1 MVSFLLAFFVF
12 LFRVIRVIRGDSLYW
27 DAVLSSHLLRNTLAN
42 VAKAFLPSRE
52 GAMSSANQIRFL
64 GVIIFCLG
72 SAAAARAEKIVLV
85 AGGGEGGDG
94 GPAREAKLQMPFAV
108 DFDRNGNLYLAEFIG
123 QRVRKIDDKG
133 ILSIVAGT
141 GEKGYGGDDGPAAK
155 AKFDSIHSL
164 VVVPNGDLFIADSFN
179 KRLRKI
185 DGKTGEIRTI
195 AGTGEKGFSGDG
207 GPAIKAQFGDI
218 YCAAL
223 DAKGEKLYLADLD
236 NRRIRVLDLG
246 SGLVE
251 TVAGNGEKGVP
262 RDGAEARKA
271 PLVDPR
277 AVTVDA
283 KGNIYILERGGHA
296 LRVVDAEGKIRTVA
310 GTGKA
315 GFAGDGG
322 DALQAQ
328 FNGPKHLCVDRNGDV
343 LIADTENHVIR
354 KYLPREGKIVRIAGT
369 GRAGKAGLDGPP
381 LKAELNQPH
390 GVNARPDG
398 TIYISD
404 SSNNRVLK
412 IEP

>member
-1 MVSFLLAFFVF
+1 MSTA
-12 LFRVIRVIRGDSLYW
+12 IR
-27 DAVLSSHLLRNTLAN
+27 
-42 VAKAFLPSRE
+42 
-52 GAMSSANQIRFL
+52 IRFL
-64 GVIIFCLG
+64 GFLVFCFV
-72 SAAAARAEKIVLV
+72 SAAVARAEKIVLV
-85 AGGGEGGDG
+85 AGEGKGGGG
-94 GPAREAKLQMPFAV
+94 GPARETNLQMPFAV
-108 DFDRNGNLYLAEFIG
+108 DFDRSGNLFLAEYIG

-133 ILSIVAGT
+133 IVTTIAGT

-155 AKFDSIHSL
+155 ARFNGIHSL
-164 VVVPNGDLFIADSFN
+164 LVAANGDIYIADTFN

-185 DGKTGEIRTI
+185 DGRTGAIRTV

-207 GPAIKAQFGDI
+207 GAATKAQFGDI
-218 YCAAL
+218 YCTAF
-223 DAKGEKLYLADLD
+223 DAKREKLYLADLD
-236 NRRIRVLDLG
+236 NGRIRVLNLE
-246 SGLVE
+246 SGFVE

-277 AVTVDA
+277 AVAVDG
-283 KGNIYILERGGHA
+283 KGNVYILERAGDA
-296 LRVVDAEGKIRTVA
+296 LRVVDGEGKIRTVA
-310 GTGKA
+310 GTGRK
-315 GFAGDGG
+315 GFSGDDG
-322 DALQAQ
+322 DALRAQ
-328 FNGPKHLCVDRNGDV
+328 LNGPKHLCIDRNGDV

-369 GRAGKAGLDGPP
+369 GRAGRAGLDGPP

-398 TIYISD
+398 TIYITD

>member
-1 MVSFLLAFFVF
+1 MSTT
-12 LFRVIRVIRGDSLYW
+12 IRV
-27 DAVLSSHLLRNTLAN
+27 
-42 VAKAFLPSRE
+42 
-52 GAMSSANQIRFL
+52 RFL
-64 GVIIFCLG
+64 GAIVFCLL
-72 SAAAARAEKIVLV
+72 SVAVVRAEKIVLV

-108 DFDRNGNLYLAEFIG
+108 DLDRSGNLFVAEYLG
-123 QRVRKIDDKG
+123 QRMRKIDGNG
-133 ILSIVAGT
+133 IITTIAGT
-141 GEKGYGGDDGPAAK
+141 GEKAYGGDDGPAAK
-155 AKFDSIHSL
+155 ARINGAHSL
-164 VVVPNGDLFIADSFN
+164 VVVANGDIYLADSLN

-185 DGKTGEIRTI
+185 DARTGVIRTI
-195 AGTGEKGFSGDG
+195 AGTGTKGFSGDG

-223 DAKGEKLYLADLD
+223 DAKGEKLYLVDLD
-236 NRRIRVLDLG
+236 NRRIRVLDLE
-246 SGLVE
+246 SGVVE
-251 TVAGNGEKGVP
+251 TVAGNGKKGVP
-262 RDGAEARKA
+262 QDGAEARNA

-277 AVTVDA
+277 AVAVDA

-296 LRVVDAEGKIRTVA
+296 LRVVDTEGKIRTVA

-315 GFAGDGG
+315 GFSGDGG
-322 DALQAQ
+322 DALRAQ

-354 KYLPREGKIVRIAGT
+354 KYLPREGKILSIAGT
-369 GRAGKAGLDGPP
+369 GRAGRTGLNGPP
-381 LKAELNQPH
+381 LKAELKQPH

-398 TIYISD
+398 TIYIAD